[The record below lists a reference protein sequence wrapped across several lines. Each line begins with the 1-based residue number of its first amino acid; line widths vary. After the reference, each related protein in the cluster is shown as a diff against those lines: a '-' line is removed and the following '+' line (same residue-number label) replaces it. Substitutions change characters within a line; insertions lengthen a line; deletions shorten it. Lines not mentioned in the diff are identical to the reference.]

1 LSVYDALAPS
11 FDRQRA
17 LPQGVPAA
25 IRRSVLGS
33 LSTSRP
39 RLLDLGCGSGRIG
52 VAFMIEG
59 DDYVGVDLSFGM
71 LHTLATRHDLAAGA
85 VALLAQADGEHLPF
99 LDAGFD
105 AVLLMQVLS
114 AARDWRSLLAESARV
129 LRHSGSLIVG
139 RMVAPEDGV
148 DTRMRQ
154 RLRKILNAIG
164 VQPSNKQATHDAL
177 AWLSRTARMCRSV
190 VVAYWMEER
199 TPRQFLERHGS
210 GARFSAL
217 PTPVRDAA
225 LRQVREWATAS
236 FGSLDVTFN
245 EVLRYELSFFNL

>member
-1 LSVYDALAPS
+1 MSVYDALAPS
-11 FDRQRA
+11 FDRHRA

-52 VAFMIEG
+52 AAFMIEG
-59 DDYVGVDLSFGM
+59 DDYFGVDLSFGM
-71 LHTLATRHDLAAGA
+71 LHTLATRHDLAGGA
-85 VALLAQADGEHLPF
+85 VLLAQANGEHLPF

-105 AVLLMQVLS
+105 AVLMMQVLS
-114 AARDWRSLLAESARV
+114 AAGDWRSLLAESARV

-139 RMVAPEDGV
+139 RMVAPEDGI

-154 RLRKILNAIG
+154 RLRETLDAIG
-164 VQPSNKQATHDAL
+164 VQPYHNPATHDAL

-190 VVAYWMEER
+190 VVAYWTEER
-199 TPRQFLERHGS
+199 TPRQFLERHGN